1 LLVAAY
7 RSKCC
12 WGAIVAGGLGCLPR
26 PKCVRSQQM
35 NLMIH
40 TLLMHVPKPVVVE
53 IPKLYSHELLSQV
66 TGLGR
71 ENLH

>member
-1 LLVAAY
+1 
-7 RSKCC
+7 
-12 WGAIVAGGLGCLPR
+12 LGCLPR
-26 PKCVRSQQM
+26 QKCVRSQQM